1 MEIREGRQGE
11 VPAPVR
17 ALLASLA
24 EAGHPSFLV
33 GGCVRDMLRGRPV
46 ADFDIATPAS
56 AEALLTLFPRA
67 IPIGLRHGTVM
78 VPTRSGPVDVTSFR
92 KGPRIEDDLAHRDFT
107 VNAMA
112 YDPGQGCVIDPFGG
126 RADLA
131 RGVLRAVGTAA
142 DRLAEDPLRALRACR
157 VVAVLGLRVDPEVEA
172 ALPGARAGL
181 ARVARE
187 RIRHELCEL
196 LLAEGVAAGLA
207 WLRRSGIE
215 ADLAPGAAAD
225 AGPVAA
231 ALPAD
236 LDLRVAAWLRG
247 ARSTPI
253 LRALR
258 FPRRCA
264 EAVAQILRAHPI
276 DEDSSGAS
284 DLTARRLLRRVGE
297 PRFAALAALRRA
309 ELVAGAGAASAE
321 AHVALARLAELEEAV
336 ARVRRQGAL
345 ALRRFDL
352 AIDGASVMQILGCGP
367 SPSVGRALRYLTDA
381 VVEDPSRNTPEALRS
396 LLEAWA
402 ASEARSEP

>member
-11 VPAPVR
+11 VPGPVR

-24 EAGHPSFLV
+24 QAGHPSFLV

-46 ADFDIATPAS
+46 VDFDIATPAS
-56 AEALLTLFPRA
+56 GEEILALFPRA

-92 KGPRIEDDLAHRDFT
+92 KGPCLEDDLAHRDFT

-112 YDPGQGCVIDPFGG
+112 YDPGEGCVIDPFGG

-131 RGVLRAVGTAA
+131 KGVLRAVGSAA

-157 VVAVLGLRVDPEVEA
+157 LVAVLGLRVDPEVEA

-187 RIRHELCEL
+187 RIKHELCEL

-207 WLRRSGIE
+207 LLRGSGIE

-225 AGPVAA
+225 AGPVVA

-253 LRALR
+253 LRGLR
-258 FPRRCA
+258 FPRRCV

-276 DEDSSGAS
+276 EEDSGAS
-284 DLTARRLLRRVGE
+284 DLAARRLLRRVGE
-297 PRFAALAALRRA
+297 QRFAALVALRRA
-309 ELVAGAGAASAE
+309 ELVAGAGAASPGAQ
-321 AHVALARLAELEEAV
+321 VALARLAQLEEAV
-336 ARVRRQGAL
+336 ARVRHQGAL

-352 AIDGASVMQILGCGP
+352 ALDGAGVMRVLGCGP
-367 SPSVGRALRYLTDA
+367 SPRVGRALRYLTDA

-402 ASEARSEP
+402 AGKGRG

>member
-1 MEIREGRQGE
+1 MTDDLPRPEAIPG
-11 VPAPVR
+11 PVR

-33 GGCVRDMLRGRPV
+33 GGCVRDLLRGRAV

-56 AEALLTLFPRA
+56 AEELLILLPRA

-92 KGPRIEDDLAHRDFT
+92 KGPRLEDDLAHRDFT
-107 VNAMA
+107 VNAIA
-112 YDPGQGCVIDPFGG
+112 YDPHRDAVIDPFDG

-131 RGVLRAVGTAA
+131 RGLLRAVGCAA

-157 VVAVLGLRVDPEVEA
+157 LVAVLGLRVDPQVEA
-172 ALPGARAGL
+172 ALAGARAGL

-187 RIRHELCEL
+187 RIRHELAEL
-196 LLAEGVAAGLA
+196 LLAPGVAEGLA
-207 WLRRSGIE
+207 LLRRSGIE

-258 FPRRCA
+258 FPRRSV
-264 EAVAQILRAHPI
+264 EAVAWILRAHPI
-276 DEDSSGAS
+276 DEGAAGAS
-284 DLTARRLLRRVGE
+284 DLAARRVLRRVGE
-297 PRFAALAALRRA
+297 HFAGLAALRRA
-309 ELVAGAGAASAE
+309 ELVAGAEAASPA
-321 AHVALARLAELEEAV
+321 AAVARERLAQLEQAV

-352 AIDGASVMQILGCGP
+352 ALDGAGVMRALGCGP
-367 SPSVGRALRYLTDA
+367 GPRVGRALRYLTDA
-381 VVEDPSRNTPEALRS
+381 VVEDPSRNNPEALLR
-396 LLEAWA
+396 LLEVWSAQ
-402 ASEARSEP
+402 

>member
-1 MEIREGRQGE
+1 MTSEIPRPEA
-11 VPAPVR
+11 VPGPVR

-24 EAGHPSFLV
+24 EAGYPSLLV

-56 AEALLTLFPRA
+56 ADELLALLPRA

-78 VPTRSGPVDVTSFR
+78 VPTRSGPVDVTAFR
-92 KGPRIEDDLAHRDFT
+92 KGPCIEDDLAHRDFT

-112 YDPGQGCVIDPFGG
+112 YDPDRGRLVDPFGG

-131 RGVLRAVGTAA
+131 RGVLRAVGSAA
-142 DRLAEDPLRALRACR
+142 DRFAEDPLRALRACR
-157 VVAVLGLRVDPEVEA
+157 LVAVLGLRVDAAVEA
-172 ALPGARAGL
+172 ALAGARPGL

-196 LLAEGVAAGLA
+196 LLAEGVAEGLTL
-207 WLRRSGIE
+207 LRRSSIE
-215 ADLAPGAAAD
+215 SDLAPGAAAD

-253 LRALR
+253 LRGLR
-258 FPRRCA
+258 FPRRCV
-264 EAVAQILRAHPI
+264 EAVAGILRAHPI
-276 DEDSSGAS
+276 EEAATAAS
-284 DLTARRLLRRVGE
+284 DAAARRVLRRLGE
-297 PRFAALAALRRA
+297 RRFAGLAALRRA
-309 ELVAGAGAASAE
+309 ELVAGADAARPGAAA
-321 AHVALARLAELEEAV
+321 ALARLAQLEEAV

-352 AIDGASVMQILGCGP
+352 ALDGAGVMRVLGCGP
-367 SPSVGRALRYLTDA
+367 GPRVGRALRYLTDA
-381 VVEDPSRNTPEALRS
+381 VVEDPSRNTPEALRA